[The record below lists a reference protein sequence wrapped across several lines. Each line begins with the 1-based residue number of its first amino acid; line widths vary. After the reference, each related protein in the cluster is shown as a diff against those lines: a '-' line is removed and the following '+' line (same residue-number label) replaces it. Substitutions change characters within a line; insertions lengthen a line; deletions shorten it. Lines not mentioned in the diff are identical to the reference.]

1 VGAFQVLKVASFA
14 IFGTLF
20 GLCVQRSFCHKSLVI
35 ITSQPAV
42 FPATRSIRN
51 KTKTATKK
59 EGIRR
64 SRGKAGKRK
73 WCKEENKEKTL
84 LPLMAEV
91 RFVSSDFGA

>member
-59 EGIRR
+59 KEFEGAEEKQAKGNGAKKKIR
-64 SRGKAGKRK
+64 KKH
-73 WCKEENKEKTL
+73 CCL
-84 LPLMAEV
+84 
-91 RFVSSDFGA
+91 